1 MHLFA
6 KNYFQPFSNHYSD
19 HIETSQLICSAD
31 QLIGFYMMGAL
42 VVKGSRHNRFIL
54 ERGLT
59 EAFVGRCSWQKYVFL
74 KVSQISQEN
83 TYVGNLL

>member
-6 KNYFQPFSNHYSD
+6 KNYFQPFSDHYSD
-19 HIETSQLICSAD
+19 HIETSQLICSAN
-31 QLIGFYMMGAL
+31 QLIGLYMMGAL
-42 VVKGSRHNRFIL
+42 VVKGLRHNSFIL

-59 EAFVGRCSWQKYVFL
+59 EAFVGRCSSKYVFL
-74 KVSQISQEN
+74 KILQISQEN